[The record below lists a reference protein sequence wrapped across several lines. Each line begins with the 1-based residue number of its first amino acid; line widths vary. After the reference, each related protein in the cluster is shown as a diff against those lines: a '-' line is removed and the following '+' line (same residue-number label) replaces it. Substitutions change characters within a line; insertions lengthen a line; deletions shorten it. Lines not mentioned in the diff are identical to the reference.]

1 MDKLP
6 RLFIKRLQQ
15 NARRKTKRH
24 ALMNGLLSL
33 KIVEWNSCLVRR
45 YTPAFDLSVLTG
57 DPVNDIALIGKRFAS
72 FLKEPPKPHEQGA
85 TDTQDAMRG
94 SMPQLRSVLTSRP
107 VLPRNGSA
115 SSGVTRL
122 PARNDAAGLRTDPDR
137 GRANRDYA
145 VRILGEAGE
154 APVSGDLIAALL
166 LARAIGQAGLSLA
179 CVVDLV
185 RSPATV
191 VAIQSAVSGLE
202 PHLIRLLECTQF
214 LPGEAITFADA
225 SITMPDGSFDL
236 ERTEGRRAV
245 IHFDRYSNKHMT
257 GTSLT
262 RRLVRA
268 LGRDIPVLA
277 TSEYP
282 MRLADVVR
290 IGADL
295 ILTVAKMD
303 RSVITD
309 LASLFHGDAGA
320 EALSSVS
327 DDLDPRGLS
336 MDDLLL
342 AFRPGRS
349 PAETMRVL
357 TNLAALNKPT
367 QDDERDDDDGSRNVN
382 DAASKSV
389 TEGNGDGAGDGSSWS
404 AKPKGDHKKPT
415 DRSSLRRDKPSG
427 AEVLQPTPIDRAE
440 DAAAKAKPPVRV
452 EALSGYGRARD
463 WALGLKQDLAD
474 YLSGELAWADMSTK
488 LLLSGPPGTGK
499 TTFARALCNTLQVPL
514 IVTSVSI
521 WLEGA
526 YLNDV
531 ISRMSKTFE
540 EARELAPSILFV
552 DEIDGIGKRQ
562 SSDREHADYW
572 NTLINKA
579 LELLDGAVRAE
590 GVIVV
595 GATNRPSQID
605 EALLRSGRLE
615 THIEI
620 PRPDIE
626 TLVGIL
632 AHHLGGDVE
641 RLMAK
646 DPKSTGPA
654 PTESGSEVEPEMLD
668 AVAKVDGNDNADE
681 TGPDAGN
688 SKRGIGQ

>member
-1 MDKLP
+1 MDKLA
-6 RLFIKRLQQ
+6 RLFILRLQQ
-15 NARRKTKRH
+15 DARRKTRRH

-33 KIVEWNSCLVRR
+33 KIVEQNGCLVRR
-45 YTPAFDLSVLTG
+45 YAPAFDLSVPTG
-57 DPVNDIALIGKRFAS
+57 NPVTDIALIRKRFAS
-72 FLKEPPKPHEQGA
+72 FLNEPPKPHEQGA

-94 SMPQLRSVLTSRP
+94 SLSQQRSPLTSVT

-122 PARNDAAGLRTDPDR
+122 HARNDAADLRSDPDR
-137 GRANRDYA
+137 GRAHRDYA
-145 VRILGEAGE
+145 VRIVGEAGE
-154 APVSGDLIAALL
+154 APVSGDMIAALL

-179 CVVDLV
+179 RVVDLV

-191 VAIQSAVSGLE
+191 IAIQSAVSGLE
-202 PHLIRLLECTQF
+202 PHLVRLLECTQF
-214 LPGEAITFADA
+214 LPGDAITLADA
-225 SITMPDGSFDL
+225 SITTPDGSVDL
-236 ERTEGRRAV
+236 ECAEGRRPV
-245 IHFDRYSNKHMT
+245 VHFDRYSTKHMS

-295 ILTVAKMD
+295 ILTVAKVD
-303 RSVITD
+303 KTVITD
-309 LASLFHGDAGA
+309 LTSLLHGEAGPDALA
-320 EALSSVS
+320 ALP
-327 DDLDPRGLS
+327 DDFDPRGLS

-342 AFRPGRS
+342 AFRPGRN

-357 TNLAALNKPT
+357 ANLAALNKPS
-367 QDDERDDDDGSRNVN
+367 QDDENGDDDGSGDVN

-389 TEGNGDGAGDGSSWS
+389 TDGNGDGAGDESSWS

-427 AEVLQPTPIDRAE
+427 AEVMQPTPIDRAV
-440 DAAAKAKPPVRV
+440 DAAANAKAPVTV
-452 EALSGYGRARD
+452 EALSGYGRAKD
-463 WALGLKQDLAD
+463 WALGLKADLAD

-499 TTFARALCNTLQVPL
+499 TTFARALCNTLQIPL
-514 IVTSVSI
+514 VVTSVST
-521 WLEGA
+521 WLEGP

-531 ISRMSKTFE
+531 IVRMAKTFE
-540 EARELAPSILFV
+540 EARELAPSVLFV

-562 SSDREHADYW
+562 SPEKEHADYW
-572 NTLINKA
+572 NTLVNKA
-579 LELLDGAVRAE
+579 LELLDGAVKAE

-595 GATNRPSQID
+595 GATNRPHQID
-605 EALLRSGRLE
+605 EALRRSGRLE

-620 PRPDIE
+620 PPPDIE
-626 TLVGIL
+626 TLVAIL
-632 AHHLGGDVE
+632 AHHLGDDVG
-641 RLMAK
+641 RLLAEDVK
-646 DPKSTGPA
+646 GKGPA
-654 PTESGSEVEPEMLD
+654 PAKGNSEAEPEMLD
-668 AVAKVDGNDNADE
+668 AVANDDGGKGE
-681 TGPDAGN
+681 GEHKAGVAN
-688 SKRGIGQ
+688 YEWRLGQ